1 MCVCVCVCVYGGET
15 DDEKENNTTFNTAMN
30 DRCNSIAS
38 CPTIEINRELRYIR
52 STPRT
57 FVNFRRIVY
66 LPRLAFV
73 IGLSF
78 MFKIHRSHVSVYL
91 LFMFLKVGDNT
102 DDTGVKRNLFFN
114 ARMAINQRG

>member
-1 MCVCVCVCVYGGET
+1 MYAYVVCIYRQYVYRARARARVCVCVCVCVYGGET

-66 LPRLAFV
+66 LP
-73 IGLSF
+73 
-78 MFKIHRSHVSVYL
+78 
-91 LFMFLKVGDNT
+91 
-102 DDTGVKRNLFFN
+102 
-114 ARMAINQRG
+114 